1 MGSVAVLGRN
11 GPLARALAGY
21 EERGEQ
27 LAMAELVERALAEDT
42 VALVEAGTGTGKTLA
57 YLVPA
62 LLSGKKVVVS
72 TGTKTLQ
79 EQIVN
84 RDLPLLARHLGIP
97 VSAAMMKGL
106 GNYLCLRRYAEYI
119 ASPESERRSSPRAL

>member
-62 LLSGKKVVVS
+62 LLSGKKVVIS

-79 EQIVN
+79 DQIATV
-84 RDLPLLARHLGIP
+84 DLPR
-97 VSAAMMKGL
+97 
-106 GNYLCLRRYAEYI
+106 LRTI
-119 ASPESERRSSPRAL
+119 FERAGVLPGP